1 MRNSWISWAVVAFL
15 VGGPLALPVM
25 VGAQQSVTGTWTG
38 TARGVAGHQPF
49 EEDFAMVLVQHGQ
62 KVTGTF
68 SRKFEAGAKAKTGR
82 ERTGMRVSGILTG
95 DRLSLTIAKV
105 QTLEATVDGD
115 SMTGS
120 LMRENGKPHHVS
132 ATRVK

>member
-1 MRNSWISWAVVAFL
+1 
-15 VGGPLALPVM
+15 
-25 VGAQQSVTGTWTG
+25 
-38 TARGVAGHQPF
+38 
-49 EEDFAMVLVQHGQ
+49 
-62 KVTGTF
+62 
-68 SRKFEAGAKAKTGR
+68 
-82 ERTGMRVSGILTG
+82 MRVSGILTG